1 MIAFYIFLGAIFI
14 IAVAWGLIARG
25 NGEDAWKQLA
35 AEIGGEYRKG
45 SFLRSSKVQV
55 HVRTW
60 IVTLDSYSISS
71 GDSSTTYTR
80 IRAPFQN
87 TAGLQLRITRKSLTS
102 KLDKALGAKEI
113 PIGDPDIDRDFVV
126 KGNNYS
132 KIQAL
137 FTNRRICQLIQAQ
150 RSITLM
156 VKDNELNFETQ
167 GVIEDVVRLK
177 SLFELF
183 NELLTQL
190 EG

>member
-25 NGEDAWKQLA
+25 KGEDAWKQLA

-150 RSITLM
+150 RSITLI